1 MTVNEKLEELLSALD
16 PLIESAC
23 SCVDDAP
30 AFQKVN
36 ESIAKVMSES
46 WPPIAEA
53 LAAIEPDAEMRARI
67 TKMSE
72 NWLILRRERA
82 QGLFGQT
89 ISKIIYAT
97 GHTATLMAVDPGCA
111 GKVLR
116 A

>member
-46 WPPIAEA
+46 WPCLLYTSPSPRDRQKSRMPSSA
-53 LAAIEPDAEMRARI
+53 
-67 TKMSE
+67 
-72 NWLILRRERA
+72 
-82 QGLFGQT
+82 
-89 ISKIIYAT
+89 
-97 GHTATLMAVDPGCA
+97 
-111 GKVLR
+111 
-116 A
+116 